1 MNIIKH
7 HKAFYGASLSVML
20 IALVM
25 FFAFG
30 FNTGIDFKGGTK
42 LQISFQEA
50 VPQSEIKAILK
61 DFNLKEDIINSGKN
75 NENVIILTS
84 EVLDNDERTAIL
96 KPFVE
101 QYGLDE
107 KAVSSTLVSPSV
119 GKEILQSGLYSVLLS
134 ALGMLIYITFRF
146 EFRFGIAAVMAL
158 FHDVL
163 IMLSVYLIF
172 RIPVNSAF
180 IAAVLIVVGYSI
192 NDTIVVFDRIRDT
205 AKYAKTTNFEKIADE
220 SIVATLS
227 RTINTSLTT
236 LLVVAALAV
245 FGAASIKELALPLLA
260 GIATGT
266 YSSICIASPIWVSLK
281 RAQKAADKA

>member
-1 MNIIKH
+1 MNIIRH

-20 IALVM
+20 VALVM

-42 LQISFQEA
+42 LQISFEEA

-61 DFNLKEDIINSGKN
+61 DFNLKEDIISSGKN
-75 NENVIILTS
+75 NENIIILTS
-84 EVLDNDERTAIL
+84 EVLDNDERIAIL

-107 KAVSSTLVSPSV
+107 QAVSSTLVSPSV

-146 EFRFGIAAVMAL
+146 EFRFGIAAVVAL

-172 RIPVNSAF
+172 RVPVNSAF

-205 AKYAKTTNFEKIADE
+205 AKYAKTTNYEKIANE
-220 SIVATLS
+220 SIVATFS

-236 LLVVAALAV
+236 LLVVGALAV

-260 GIATGT
+260 GIGTGT